1 MNQRVRKEK
10 QMILTNKLTEARVL
24 EFALDFLE
32 KNIEYEETYQAL
44 FEISEDDLEEQDP
57 EELEDESALTET
69 ALNRIEDLRGGI
81 LLSLQV
87 MEEASRR

>member
-1 MNQRVRKEK
+1 
-10 QMILTNKLTEARVL
+10 MILTNKLTEARVL